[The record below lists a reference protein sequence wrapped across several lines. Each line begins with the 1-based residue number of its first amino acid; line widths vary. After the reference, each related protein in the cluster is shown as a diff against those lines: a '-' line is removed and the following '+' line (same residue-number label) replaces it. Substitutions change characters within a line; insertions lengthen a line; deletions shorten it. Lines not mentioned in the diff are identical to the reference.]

1 MSAQLLSKSSFKDK
15 NSIRL
20 EKWAQVFSLKRK
32 SSSQWISTSTAEG
45 LVLKEL
51 DEFTLR
57 ILPDKCEKN
66 ENDCVRNPIICHD
79 MENVIQEA
87 INKDFDQADK
97 MREDFNITIYR
108 KDLIRLRDGNWLND
122 KVSMKNIFSFTL
134 EFNYTALKF
143 IFLDNQ
149 LLFIFNYYEKK
160 SLLKVYVFD
169 RTTTCNTSFLHQ

>member
-1 MSAQLLSKSSFKDK
+1 M
-15 NSIRL
+15 
-20 EKWAQVFSLKRK
+20 
-32 SSSQWISTSTAEG
+32 T
-45 LVLKEL
+45 
-51 DEFTLR
+51 
-57 ILPDKCEKN
+57 
-66 ENDCVRNPIICHD
+66 VRNPIICHD

-134 EFNYTALKF
+134 EFNYTVLTF

-149 LLFIFNYYEKK
+149 LLFIFNYEKK
-160 SLLKVYVFD
+160 SV
-169 RTTTCNTSFLHQ
+169 